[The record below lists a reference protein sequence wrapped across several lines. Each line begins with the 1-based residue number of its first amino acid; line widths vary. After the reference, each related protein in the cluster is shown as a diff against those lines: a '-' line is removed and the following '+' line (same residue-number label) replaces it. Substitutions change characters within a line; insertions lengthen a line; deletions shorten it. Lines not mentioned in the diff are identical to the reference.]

1 LTGGYDNF
9 GIFIDLC
16 TAQFFLTLLCGA
28 YMHDASRPNVASV
41 SPRRRFEGSAFSKT
55 PQRKDLPMFANF
67 DSLQKQGQ
75 ESFDAAMK
83 AATLVSKGFQDLA
96 SETADYSRKSFE
108 ATSAA
113 AEKLMSTKSLEK
125 AFEVQTDFAKASY
138 EAFVAQANKVGAI
151 YADIA
156 KEAYKPFERS
166 MPKSPTLPPGRS

>member
-1 LTGGYDNF
+1 
-9 GIFIDLC
+9 
-16 TAQFFLTLLCGA
+16 
-28 YMHDASRPNVASV
+28 
-41 SPRRRFEGSAFSKT
+41 
-55 PQRKDLPMFANF
+55 MFANF

-156 KEAYKPFERS
+156 KEAYKPFEKS
-166 MPKSPTLPPGRS
+166 MPKVAK